1 MACWLGRQHV
11 QAANVYS
18 GSFLVDLH
26 VVNTLYIRM
35 NVHLHSGCATTLSNC
50 FALQLKYNVH
60 ECSLYCAASSAPLLI
75 YTIKDLPF

>member
-1 MACWLGRQHV
+1 MPQTLCVVCLSCVLVASWKPFMACWLGRQHV

-35 NVHLHSGCATTLSNC
+35 NVHLHSGCATNSLKLFR
-50 FALQLKYNVH
+50 FATQVQ
-60 ECSLYCAASSAPLLI
+60 CS
-75 YTIKDLPF
+75 